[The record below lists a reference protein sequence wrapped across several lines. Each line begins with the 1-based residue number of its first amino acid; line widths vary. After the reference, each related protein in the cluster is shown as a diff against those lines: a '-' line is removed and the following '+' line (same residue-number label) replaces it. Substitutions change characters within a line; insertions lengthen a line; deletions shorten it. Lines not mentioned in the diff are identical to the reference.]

1 MGHPRVRRTVVR
13 LLPAAVGLA
22 LLTLWRPD
30 GVRSLAG
37 SPRALSLI
45 GSSVLLS
52 LLLRRLLPRVLPA
65 GIPRWLPGAL
75 AKVPVIAVS
84 AVLLLPGARATRVVE
99 AAPAELLA
107 ATVVAPASS
116 APASSAPASSA
127 PASSA
132 PASSAP
138 ASSAPASSPP
148 VRRAPASSE
157 PASSEP
163 ASSEPASSAPPVRRT
178 PASSPQVRRPTAPP
192 TPPAP
197 APASAAGPIRSAL
210 AGIGHRAAGQVVLLR
225 RGDGTALLRFEGL
238 DVEPGPDYDVY
249 LVPGQ
254 GRRNPDG
261 GTKLADLRATSGDQ
275 NYAVPPGLAR
285 GPVTALVWCTRYA
298 VPVAA
303 ASFPAG

>member
-107 ATVVAPASS
+107 ATVV
-116 APASSAPASSA
+116 
-127 PASSA
+127 A

>member
-13 LLPAAVGLA
+13 LLPAAVGLV

-138 ASSAPASSPP
+138 ASSAPASS
-148 VRRAPASSE
+148 APASG
-157 PASSEP
+157 A
-163 ASSEPASSAPPVRRT
+163 PASSAPPVRRT
-178 PASSPQVRRPTAPP
+178 PASSPPVRRPTAPP
-192 TPPAP
+192 APPAP
-197 APASAAGPIRSAL
+197 APSPAAGPIRSAL